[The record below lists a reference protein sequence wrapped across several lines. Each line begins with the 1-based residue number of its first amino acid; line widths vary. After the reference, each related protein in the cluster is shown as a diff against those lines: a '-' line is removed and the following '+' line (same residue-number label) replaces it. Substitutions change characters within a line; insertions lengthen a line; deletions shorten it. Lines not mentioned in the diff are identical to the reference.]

1 MKHKTYRNSS
11 SLRVYSIINKSN
23 SSHLTMIFVYVE
35 DLVLEGSDVD
45 EIINIKT
52 LLNDKFNIK
61 YLRVLN
67 YVLSF
72 EVLDQRRYHIVSKKI
87 HIRSLTRYMLN

>member
-11 SLRVYSIINKSN
+11 SLRVYSIINKSD
-23 SSHLTMIFVYVE
+23 SSHLTMIFIYVE

-52 LLNDKFNIK
+52 LLNEKFNIK
-61 YLRVLN
+61 YLEVLK
-67 YVLSF
+67 YILSF
-72 EVLDQRRYHIVSKKI
+72 EVARSKKVSYCVKENT
-87 HIRSLTRYMLN
+87 H